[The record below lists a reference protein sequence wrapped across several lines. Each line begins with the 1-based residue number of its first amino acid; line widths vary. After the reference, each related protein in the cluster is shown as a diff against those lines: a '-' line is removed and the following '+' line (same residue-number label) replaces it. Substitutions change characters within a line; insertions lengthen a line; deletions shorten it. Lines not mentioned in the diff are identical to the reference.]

1 MKDEIIIK
9 RMNYREPLKNHFEAQ
24 KISGRMALFLNG
36 ESFSGKLL
44 LEYDSGN
51 LYSEGMIKNGFKEGE
66 WRTFYETGE
75 LMCECPVVDNK
86 FFGDYKQYNK
96 YNVLVYKCFIRN
108 NMKNGDEIYYDRQ
121 GKEIIKRKYVNN
133 REIKS

>member
-1 MKDEIIIK
+1 MYYYETGEIK
-9 RMNYREPLKNHFEAQ
+9 EKGNFK
-24 KISGRMALFLNG
+24 
-36 ESFSGKLL
+36 
-44 LEYDSGN
+44 YDKK
-51 LYSEGMIKNGFKEGE
+51 EGIWQSYFKNGNIKIETSYYLDKQTNGI
-66 WRTFYETGE
+66 WKKFYETGE

-96 YNVLVYKCFIRN
+96 YNVLVYKCFMRN

>member
-75 LMCECPVVDNK
+75 LKILE
-86 FFGDYKQYNK
+86 Y
-96 YNVLVYKCFIRN
+96 
-108 NMKNGDEIYYDRQ
+108 
-121 GKEIIKRKYVNN
+121 
-133 REIKS
+133 